1 MTDADPIEPVSDE
14 DPAAPGTAE
23 LARIRA
29 EVRAEV
35 RCLALQVQ
43 ALAAEVDRSRRLLTA
58 GLLCAYSCS
67 ACRSNLPS
75 GT

>member
-14 DPAAPGTAE
+14 DPAAPDTAE
-23 LARIRA
+23 LARL
-29 EVRAEV
+29 RAEV

-58 GLLCAYSCS
+58 GLLCVYSCS
-67 ACRSNLPS
+67 ARRSNLPY